1 MKPSISRISALS
13 LLVAIASLTSFGCK
27 STKAS
32 DPAALTGTSVVGS
45 YVGKG
50 EFSSG
55 GRSLPLEAT
64 VHIREDGT
72 YELMTTLSLF
82 GKEQGNWTIQD
93 RTLTLT
99 YVEVPADPIDR
110 SAQLGNAM
118 KRSIPPRNWT
128 VSEDFSQLSLND
140 GPMTIT
146 VMRQR

>member
-1 MKPSISRISALS
+1 
-13 LLVAIASLTSFGCK
+13 
-27 STKAS
+27 
-32 DPAALTGTSVVGS
+32 
-45 YVGKG
+45 
-50 EFSSG
+50 
-55 GRSLPLEAT
+55 
-64 VHIREDGT
+64 
-72 YELMTTLSLF
+72 MTTLSLF

-99 YVEVPADPIDR
+99 YIEVPADPIDR